1 MLIKIF
7 WVSLFKG
14 TSTFLSVDH
23 CENGID
29 KKCPYQWCEF
39 AMQASISLRNGDFW
53 CEYWLTSII
62 SASILQHPL
71 LGIIAEQA
79 STQLWKLIVS
89 LYTDSWI
96 NNVKSSEQFYLSRLH
111 SHKTLAQSPSITTH
125 GDKYYH
131 WLYWATYRIGRSCN
145 SIRTSAAYLSICQH
159 NLSALESRSV

>member
-1 MLIKIF
+1 MIKYIKLIVHKKKNEYSFFFFFLKEWSCTVLIKIF

-14 TSTFLSVDH
+14 TCTFLFVDH

-39 AMQASISLRNGDFW
+39 AMQASISLRNRDFW

-62 SASILQHPL
+62 SASIWQHPL

-96 NNVKSSEQFYLSRLH
+96 NNVKSSERFYLSRLH

-131 WLYWATYRIGRSCN
+131 WLYSG
-145 SIRTSAAYLSICQH
+145 
-159 NLSALESRSV
+159 NL